1 MQKSIPLLLACALGL
16 GATGAV
22 AATAAGEVL
31 LITGRGTATNPADG
45 AIRDLSKGASIYSGE
60 VINSS
65 ANSYINLKFADGG
78 YILLRPNTRFAVE
91 DFAQGGTP
99 APAAVAPPAPA
110 PQAVKPATPPSP
122 VATAAPTPTGDWSVV
137 VETYATAAE
146 AQRAV
151 RGMQGRGLEAEA
163 VAVQIRPGTTWH
175 RVFVRKLADRAAAE
189 QVLVDLK
196 RVGFR
201 NPTIVPGTR
210 TAAPAIA
217 APAPQTA
224 PPQTPEPEPATPPA
238 VAAAPAATQQTT
250 SRAYFRLL
258 KGGFRAVS
266 GLIGKSD
273 PAEYRVS
280 TPVATIGIRGTD
292 YLVILCDAACA
303 SDPVIVD
310 TLPEGSSAQGGLIV
324 GVIQGGVF
332 VVNEDGKVAEIAAG
346 QYLVT
351 LPDGTQIYLPFEP
364 RFLRIDPIPNP
375 LTLCEQE

>member
-1 MQKSIPLLLACALGL
+1 MQKSFSLLLACVLGL
-16 GATGAV
+16 GAAGAV
-22 AATAAGEVL
+22 ATTPAGEVL

-45 AIRDLSKGASIYSGE
+45 AIRDLSKGASVYSGE

-78 YILLRPNTRFAVE
+78 YILLRPGTRFAIE
-91 DFAQGGTP
+91 DFAQDGATAVP
-99 APAAVAPPAPA
+99 AVVAPA
-110 PQAVKPATPPSP
+110 PTPEQPA
-122 VATAAPTPTGDWSVV
+122 AAPGATTGDWSVA

-146 AQRAV
+146 AQRTV
-151 RGMQGRGLEAEA
+151 RSMQGRGLQAEA
-163 VAVQIRPGTTWH
+163 AAVQIRAGTTWH
-175 RVFVRKLADRAAAE
+175 RVFVRELADREAAE
-189 QVLVDLK
+189 RVVGDLK

-201 NPTIVPGTR
+201 NPTIVAGTR
-210 TAAPAIA
+210 SAEPPAAPAA
-217 APAPQTA
+217 AQPAP
-224 PPQTPEPEPATPPA
+224 P
-238 VAAAPAATQQTT
+238 APAATQQ
-250 SRAYFRLL
+250 SAPRAYFRLL

-303 SDPVIVD
+303 NDPVIVD
-310 TLPEGSSAQGGLIV
+310 TLPEGSSALGGVLV

-332 VVNEDGKVAEIAAG
+332 VVNEAGKVAEVAAG

-351 LPDGTQIYLPFEP
+351 LPDGTQICLPFEP

>member
-1 MQKSIPLLLACALGL
+1 MQKSISLLLACALGL
-16 GATGAV
+16 GATGAS

-31 LITGRGTATNPADG
+31 LITGRGTAVNPSDG
-45 AIRDLSKGASIYSGE
+45 AIRDLSKGASVYSGE
-60 VINSS
+60 VVNSS

-91 DFAQGGTP
+91 DFSQGGAA

-110 PQAVKPATPPSP
+110 PQVVQPPTPPPPVAASPAT
-122 VATAAPTPTGDWSVV
+122 TDDWSVV

-163 VAVQIRPGTTWH
+163 TAVQIRPGTTWH
-175 RVFVRKLADRAAAE
+175 RVFVRKLAGRAAAE
-189 QVLVDLK
+189 KVIVDLK

-210 TAAPAIA
+210 TAAPAPAPA
-217 APAPQTA
+217 APAA
-224 PPQTPEPEPATPPA
+224 PAQPVAPEPAPPPA
-238 VAAAPAATQQTT
+238 IVATPAATQQTT

-292 YLVILCDAACA
+292 YVVILCDAACA
-303 SDPVIVD
+303 SDPVILD

-332 VVNEDGKVAEIAAG
+332 VVNEDGKVAEVASG

>member
-1 MQKSIPLLLACALGL
+1 MQKSISLLLAWALGL
-16 GATGAV
+16 GATGAG
-22 AATAAGEVL
+22 AETAAGEVL

-45 AIRDLSKGASIYSGE
+45 AIRDLSKGASVYSGE

-91 DFAQGGTP
+91 DFAQGGAA
-99 APAAVAPPAPA
+99 APAAVAPAPA
-110 PQAVKPATPPSP
+110 ARPPAQPATPPAP
-122 VATAAPTPTGDWSVV
+122 VAAAPATPGDWSVV

-175 RVFVRKLADRAAAE
+175 RVFVRRLADRAAAE

-210 TAAPAIA
+210 SAAPAIA
-217 APAPQTA
+217 APPPEAAPAA
-224 PPQTPEPEPATPPA
+224 PGEPEPASPAA
-238 VAAAPAATQQTT
+238 VAAAPAAAQQTT

-303 SDPVIVD
+303 NDPVIVD
-310 TLPEGSSAQGGLIV
+310 ALPEGSSAQGGLIV

-332 VVNEDGKVAEIAAG
+332 VVNEDGKVAEVAAG

-375 LTLCEQE
+375 LTICEQE